1 MTVFNHDPVCPGT
14 GPVMIISC
22 AQNFGFIQSDEP
34 KVTKW
39 NAM

>member
-22 AQNFGFIQSDEP
+22 
-34 KVTKW
+34 V
-39 NAM
+39 

>member
-22 AQNFGFIQSDEP
+22 VYNFWF
-34 KVTKW
+34 
-39 NAM
+39 